1 MTANETLY
9 LASGSPRRRELL
21 TQLGLHFE
29 RIHADIDES
38 VLPGEDARGYAERL
52 ARAKADAGWAVVQSC
67 ALPERALLSADTTVV
82 QDGVIFGKPQDAED
96 ARRMLQAFSGRTHQ
110 VITAVAVRQGERV
123 EQVTSVTDVTF
134 RALSEADIQRYLD
147 SGEAFDKAGAYG
159 IQGKASV
166 FVERISGS
174 FTGVVGLPLFETA
187 GLLSRFGYVFP

>member
-21 TQLGLHFE
+21 ELLGLHFE

-38 VLPGEDARGYAERL
+38 AHPGEGAQAYAERL

-67 ALPERALLSADTTVV
+67 GLPERPLLAADTTVV
-82 QDGVIFGKPQDAED
+82 QDGEIFGKPRDDDD
-96 ARRMLQAFSGRTHQ
+96 ARRMLAAFSGRTHQ
-110 VITAVAVRQGERV
+110 VITSVVVRNAQRT
-123 EQVTSVTDVTF
+123 EQASSLTDVTF
-134 RALSEADIQRYLD
+134 RVLSDAEIQRYLD
-147 SGEAFDKAGAYG
+147 SGEARDKAGAYG

-166 FVERISGS
+166 FVERIEGS

-187 GLLSRFGYVFP
+187 DLLARFGYVLP

>member
-21 TQLGLHFE
+21 QQLGLHFE

-38 VLPGEDARGYAERL
+38 VLPGETAPAYAERL

-67 ALPERALLSADTTVV
+67 GLPERALLAADTTVV
-82 QDGVIFGKPQDAED
+82 LDGEIFGKPVDDAD
-96 ARRMLQAFSGRTHQ
+96 AHRMLTAFSGRTHQ
-110 VITAVAVRQGERV
+110 VITAVVVRNATQV
-123 EQVTSVTDVTF
+123 EVANVVTDVTF
-134 RALSEADIQRYLD
+134 RTLDADDIQRYLD
-147 SGEAFDKAGAYG
+147 SGEAADKAGAYG

-166 FVERISGS
+166 FVARIEGS

-187 GLLSRFGYVFP
+187 GLLARFGYLLP